1 MKRRTVPGR
10 WWVVG
15 LCCWLA
21 LVFVACPAVPPSQE
35 VPQEMVADSGPSE
48 PVGEPVQ
55 STEKAP
61 EKASEPQSTEKLPE
75 KASEKPVSPIDA
87 GESAPELSVE
97 RQVKEQ
103 VPESSQE
110 KKFTFS
116 KSGGNAC
123 YGPVC
128 VEAPAGSV
136 PKDNAGLT
144 IRFAKNAPSGSLVP
158 VMDIGPDNWF
168 PSGNVFVKFD
178 LSGVTLPTGI
188 KESDLRVAYV
198 KNNTWYFVSTT
209 FDTRSKI
216 ATGRTTHFSLWGV
229 VYQSGK
235 CTSDAECFDD
245 QACANGTC
253 QPLSCSTSADCRPE
267 QKCTGGLCVTEACTK
282 TPEVCDGGDNDCDG
296 SIDEGCGSCQD
307 GSQRGCGTNGPGICR
322 PGTQTCTGGV
332 WGDCKGAIQPG
343 TEICNGLDDDCDGI
357 LDEGCGKCASD
368 ADCAAGQVCMSGTC
382 LVNCSAGQTACLAGC
397 VDLQTDATNCGA
409 CSNACAAGER
419 CQRGTCT
426 P

>member
-1 MKRRTVPGR
+1 
-10 WWVVG
+10 
-15 LCCWLA
+15 
-21 LVFVACPAVPPSQE
+21 
-35 VPQEMVADSGPSE
+35 MVADSGPSE

-61 EKASEPQSTEKLPE
+61 EKALEPQSTEKLPE

-198 KNNTWYFVSTT
+198 
-209 FDTRSKI
+209 
-216 ATGRTTHFSLWGV
+216 
-229 VYQSGK
+229 
-235 CTSDAECFDD
+235 
-245 QACANGTC
+245 
-253 QPLSCSTSADCRPE
+253 
-267 QKCTGGLCVTEACTK
+267 
-282 TPEVCDGGDNDCDG
+282 
-296 SIDEGCGSCQD
+296 
-307 GSQRGCGTNGPGICR
+307 
-322 PGTQTCTGGV
+322 
-332 WGDCKGAIQPG
+332 
-343 TEICNGLDDDCDGI
+343 
-357 LDEGCGKCASD
+357 
-368 ADCAAGQVCMSGTC
+368 
-382 LVNCSAGQTACLAGC
+382 
-397 VDLQTDATNCGA
+397 
-409 CSNACAAGER
+409 
-419 CQRGTCT
+419 
-426 P
+426 